1 MTNAYSPSKGI
12 YIYDRADFNV
22 TPLAQSRIDDL
33 MSSDEE
39 ALLLEPVTLDD
50 IEHAYLSEHLTAEGD
65 TAMFEAVSTNRM
77 RLGQTMRA
85 FVRVLN
91 RGLNG
96 TGIIA
101 GTHDAGTDETG
112 LAVVG
117 GASIGN
123 VRKVAGIP
131 VMTAKIPLTDGQS
144 VSLIFHSPTASGS
157 KLVSSDAL
165 VAFKFLLNARDV
177 THVVAPV
184 GGRDISLDQTAQ
196 SLSNLIERNSAKFKK
211 QQQGHKNLRASA
223 ESAEEEA
230 NKLESQAA
238 DAMASADAVLTQK
251 ATLTSQFENVNSALE
266 RIKQEN
272 SQLKQAIEELKRQ
285 KTEKQAKQAQSSS
298 TPPAAV
304 NPLPQADLAHQTD
317 TAITKVGSED
327 RESLKAFVGAS
338 ANITDAY
345 DFYRWFYRTMG
356 SANDVNPLKR
366 PGEGALSMD
375 EWMSRLKAAF
385 SDVPPVGDVEN
396 DQPAQQAWFEAIY
409 LAMFPQQPEPL
420 SQAGKSTEGDKGLF
434 YYGMKA
440 RPAWK
445 PRGAIEE
452 FSPEQA
458 SKLEIVKRKE
468 VHPNDYRWGV
478 VAYAQP
484 LSANKVSDYELV
496 DFQALQ
502 SSSEALAIWDELN
515 PLIADFKR
523 DNPDGT
529 EKNFLSQYLKFN
541 APDADKLPQA
551 VKDAGGAIPLLRVI
565 GQAKKQTTLQT
576 LAEMFSRVTATAV
589 PGVDEQLQEE
599 LKPQEEPP
607 KVEEPQLN
615 EADQA
620 ADAGIGYLN
629 ELLSFESSD
638 PTLIDAEMAKVQDI
652 AASLSAA
659 AKMDENEDLLNR
671 VVDHLVGLSVKI
683 AQGGAS

>member
-39 ALLLEPVTLDD
+39 ALLLEPVTLDE
-50 IEHAYLSEHLTAEGD
+50 IEHAYLSEHLTVEGD
-65 TAMFEAVSTNRM
+65 TAMFEAVSTTRM

-184 GGRDISLDQTAQ
+184 GGRDTSLDQTAQ

-238 DAMASADAVLTQK
+238 DAMTSADAVLTEK
-251 ATLTSQFENVNSALE
+251 ATLATQSENVNSALE

-272 SQLKQAIEELKRQ
+272 SQLMQAIEEVKRR
-285 KTEKQAKQAQSSS
+285 KAEKQAKQSQSSS
-298 TPPAAV
+298 TPPATV
-304 NPLPQADLAHQTD
+304 DPLLQPQAD
-317 TAITKVGSED
+317 K
-327 RESLKAFVGAS
+327 
-338 ANITDAY
+338 
-345 DFYRWFYRTMG
+345 
-356 SANDVNPLKR
+356 
-366 PGEGALSMD
+366 
-375 EWMSRLKAAF
+375 
-385 SDVPPVGDVEN
+385 
-396 DQPAQQAWFEAIY
+396 PAE
-409 LAMFPQQPEPL
+409 E
-420 SQAGKSTEGDKGLF
+420 DKGLF

-452 FSPEQA
+452 YSPEQA
-458 SKLEIVKRKE
+458 ADLEIVKRKE

-484 LSANKVSDYELV
+484 LSADKISDYELV

-502 SSSEALAIWDELN
+502 SSAEALAIWDELN

-565 GQAKKQTTLQT
+565 GQSKKQTTVQT
-576 LAEMFSRVTATAV
+576 LSELFGRVVATAV
-589 PGVDEQLQEE
+589 PGVVEPPQDELNP
-599 LKPQEEPP
+599 LDEPP

-615 EADQA
+615 EADQV
-620 ADAGIGYLN
+620 ADAGLSYLN
-629 ELLSFESSD
+629 GLLSFESSD
-638 PTLIDAEMAKVQDI
+638 PALIDAEMAKVQDI

-671 VVDHLVGLSVKI
+671 VADHLVGLSVKI
-683 AQGGAS
+683 AQGGTS